1 MSKRVW
7 RKGAGPVAV
16 VVLGVALVA
25 GCSHPARVGGYF
37 KDRGNDLAQCVDLG
51 VTWTEEPYWSVYA
64 CLLGLSSIGAGHVDG
79 EFAGLGGGHFGEM
92 RHYHKVCG
100 LLLWTYE
107 ELGWDGFDVNKPETL
122 YRWHNGPIGYACYY
136 ERKPA
141 YGFS

>member
-1 MSKRVW
+1 MRICVSVRWMS
-7 RKGAGPVAV
+7 AGLSLACALAV
-16 VVLGVALVA
+16 LP
-25 GCSHPARVGGYF
+25 GCSHPASVSDYF
-37 KDRGNDLAQCVDLG
+37 VHRANDAAQIMDIG
-51 VTWTEEPYWSVYA
+51 VTTTSEPYFSVYA

-79 EFAGLGGGHFGEM
+79 QFVGMGGGHVGAM

-107 ELGWDGFDVNKPETL
+107 ELGWNDFDVSNPETL

>member
-1 MSKRVW
+1 MGRRTWS
-7 RKGAGPVAV
+7 GAGG
-16 VVLGVALVA
+16 LGVALTLGLALLA
-25 GCSHPARVGGYF
+25 GCSHPASVGDYF
-37 KDRGNDLAQCVDLG
+37 VDRGNDLSQVVDLG
-51 VTWTEEPYWSVYA
+51 VTWTSEPYWSVYA

-79 EFAGLGGGHFGEM
+79 EFAGLGGGEFGSF

-107 ELGWDGFDVNKPETL
+107 ELGWNDFDITNPETL
-122 YRWHNGPIGYACYY
+122 YRWHNGPIGYACYV

>member
-1 MSKRVW
+1 MSR
-7 RKGAGPVAV
+7 R
-16 VVLGVALVA
+16 VLGSRGGPAIALALGLALVA
-25 GCSHPARVGGYF
+25 GCSHPANVGDYF
-37 KDRGNDLAQCVDLG
+37 VHRGNDLAQVVDIG
-51 VTWTEEPYWSVYA
+51 VTWSEDPYFSVYA
-64 CLLGLSSIGAGHVDG
+64 CLLGLSSVGAGHVDG
-79 EFAGLGGGHFGEM
+79 EFAGLGGGKFGSF

-107 ELGWDGFDVNKPETL
+107 ELGWDTFDVNKPETL